1 MLSNDQIALLEWIS
15 KRPNPVSLQ
24 QMSQINPPGFSEQRV
39 RELSHQGYLAWKYIT
54 GLLAGYYITDKG
66 NAALEARAE
75 KRRQEA
81 EDKRQQRFQNQISV
95 AQVLVPFVTF
105 VLGLVVEH
113 YAGLVSGLAELLG
126 RWVK

>member
-1 MLSNDQIALLEWIS
+1 MITENIYKELLSFRDNAVRRPEGPTPMIRYLEKEVYIKAVDFDVYPGLS
-15 KRPNPVSLQ
+15 LRPV
-24 QMSQINPPGFSEQRV
+24 MWEITIPGLSVLSEF
-39 RELSHQGYLAWKYIT
+39 
-54 GLLAGYYITDKG
+54 
-66 NAALEARAE
+66 
-75 KRRQEA
+75 EA
-81 EDKRQQRFQNQISV
+81 ERRKEAETKRQQRFQNQISV